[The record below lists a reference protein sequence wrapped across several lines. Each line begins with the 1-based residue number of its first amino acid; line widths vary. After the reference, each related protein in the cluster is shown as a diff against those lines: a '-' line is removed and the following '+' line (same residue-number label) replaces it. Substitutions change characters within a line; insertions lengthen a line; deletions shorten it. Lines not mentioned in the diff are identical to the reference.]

1 MKVVAIKTFP
11 INVATLTTD
20 RANVNIME
28 TTEEQ
33 AAGEEL
39 NTVELFMVYLA
50 TLLELCAAEL
60 YCRNYSFSE
69 INYNKTN

>member
-11 INVATLTTD
+11 INAAALTTD

-50 TLLELCAAEL
+50 TLLELCPTEL
-60 YCRNYSFSE
+60 
-69 INYNKTN
+69 